1 MKGSK
6 PPIQSRMDFH
16 YDFILKT
23 IQSSEPSRPLKWLN
37 IMEQSYW
44 FQQRRKQI
52 KALDIDI
59 RNCKKK
65 MDEISVEE
73 PFFTGCDMRFELEQK
88 IKQTV
93 NAERKVFQR
102 QLDILKNKHVGPKW
116 LIAWTNYNLVKT
128 LNKQFEDLTNDMNIL
143 ESHQESGAQHQLDDA
158 EHGNLLRGACDVT
171 ANIPQDCQ
179 LRHH

>member
-1 MKGSK
+1 MENHCKETSVRGKDDKGIVIYLPDREPIEPNEMKGMMKGSK

-65 MDEISVEE
+65 MDEISV
-73 PFFTGCDMRFELEQK
+73 
-88 IKQTV
+88 
-93 NAERKVFQR
+93 
-102 QLDILKNKHVGPKW
+102 
-116 LIAWTNYNLVKT
+116 
-128 LNKQFEDLTNDMNIL
+128 
-143 ESHQESGAQHQLDDA
+143 
-158 EHGNLLRGACDVT
+158 
-171 ANIPQDCQ
+171 
-179 LRHH
+179 